1 MNMVGLV
8 LKNNIFEIDGNTK
21 ETEFNNGNKLLH
33 FMCVYVAETEIGSF
47 KTQKSQPL
55 AWFR

>member
-1 MNMVGLV
+1 MVGLV